1 MVLAPCGSL
10 VTTSVSLTEA
20 LLFLSSL
27 HFDQLQAA
35 ISVNLHRY
43 ISTTL
48 LQPLF
53 HPTATSRSTTSCYL
67 GESATLH
74 FDYITTSSGYLSST
88 PPLHLDRVRA
98 AISVNLQPAAV
109 TRKIG
114 GTVAHLRR
122 CMGRRT
128 SARGTSG
135 IEVELILGT
144 SRGASA
150 GDVWWYKT

>member
-1 MVLAPCGSL
+1 MEVRESKGDKGGACTLRVSCHYFCVFDRGALVPFLA
-10 VTTSVSLTEA
+10 T
-20 LLFLSSL
+20 F
-27 HFDQLQAA
+27 
-35 ISVNLHRY
+35 
-43 ISTTL
+43 
-48 LQPLF
+48 
-53 HPTATSRSTTSCYL
+53 RSTTSCYL
-67 GESATLH
+67 GESAPLH

>member
-1 MVLAPCGSL
+1 MTRGGACTLRVSCHYFCVFDRGALVPFLA
-10 VTTSVSLTEA
+10 T
-20 LLFLSSL
+20 F
-27 HFDQLQAA
+27 
-35 ISVNLHRY
+35 
-43 ISTTL
+43 
-48 LQPLF
+48 
-53 HPTATSRSTTSCYL
+53 RSTTSCYL
-67 GESATLH
+67 GESAPLH

-128 SARGTSG
+128 SARGTSD
-135 IEVELILGT
+135 IEGKIILGT
-144 SRGASA
+144 SSA
-150 GDVWWYKT
+150 AYFLDAWWYKT

>member
-1 MVLAPCGSL
+1 MEVRESKGDKGGACTLRVSCHYFCVFDRGALVPFLA
-10 VTTSVSLTEA
+10 T
-20 LLFLSSL
+20 F
-27 HFDQLQAA
+27 
-35 ISVNLHRY
+35 
-43 ISTTL
+43 
-48 LQPLF
+48 
-53 HPTATSRSTTSCYL
+53 RSTTSCYL
-67 GESATLH
+67 GESAPLH
-74 FDYITTSSGYLSST
+74 FDYITTCFLSST

-128 SARGTSG
+128 SASGTSG

-150 GDVWWYKT
+150 GDVWWYKP

>member
-1 MVLAPCGSL
+1 MEVRESKGDKGWCLHLAVSCHYFCVFDRGAL
-10 VTTSVSLTEA
+10 VP
-20 LLFLSSL
+20 FL
-27 HFDQLQAA
+27 
-35 ISVNLHRY
+35 
-43 ISTTL
+43 
-48 LQPLF
+48 
-53 HPTATSRSTTSCYL
+53 ATFRSTTSCYL
-67 GESATLH
+67 GESAPLH

>member
-1 MVLAPCGSL
+1 MTRGGACTLRSL

-20 LLFLSSL
+20 LLFLSSSL

-53 HPTATSRSTTSCYL
+53 HPAATSRSSASCYL
-67 GESATLH
+67 CESATGSR
-74 FDYITTSSGYLSST
+74 DS
-88 PPLHLDRVRA
+88 
-98 AISVNLQPAAV
+98 
-109 TRKIG
+109 KIG

-128 SARGTSG
+128 SARGISD
-135 IEVELILGT
+135 IEGELTLGT
-144 SRGASA
+144 SSA
-150 GDVWWYKT
+150 AYFLDAWWYKT